1 MTTSLQ
7 SVLQSVCVGAVAYR
21 GRGRRLPPGTAGT
34 AIHPLSHRLRPGAGI
49 DGVFVGVRPVG
60 APSRPAF
67 GTPLAPDAGC
77 PLLSLIIDREAVAK
91 RVTAAEALAARAAPH
106 LPERPRSGPPPSR
119 ADARC
124 RLDREPGPR
133 LYVRLCE
140 QRSRRFRGGQ

>member
-21 GRGRRLPPGTAGT
+21 GGGRRLPPGT

-77 PLLSLIIDREAVAK
+77 PLLSLIIDREAVAT
-91 RVTAAEALAARAAPH
+91 RVTAAEARAARAAPH
-106 LPERPRSGPPPSR
+106 LPERPCSGPPP
-119 ADARC
+119 
-124 RLDREPGPR
+124 
-133 LYVRLCE
+133 
-140 QRSRRFRGGQ
+140 